1 MLIEIMNDKRLIM
14 CANIMNMPWSD
25 GFYCTYC
32 GKDFGNQPGKLALH
46 IRDFHEKDHLKRK

>member
-1 MLIEIMNDKRLIM
+1 MINS
-14 CANIMNMPWSD
+14 CYNNIMKMPWSD